1 MAGFDKYKYLLKNT
15 ALATI
20 GGLGSKLLVYLL
32 VRFYTS
38 VLSTDEY
45 GLASNI
51 TDTATL
57 LLPIISLGIAEAV
70 FRFTMDSAYKKSEIF
85 SAGFTT
91 LAFGCISFLVV
102 VPALLWMDLLDGYEW
117 LIVAYI
123 LCSSI
128 HGICHEYVRAN
139 GKFGLCAVQ
148 GILNTLIM
156 IGCNVLFLLVFKMG
170 VTGYVLSTVV
180 ADFFTTIFLI
190 IVDKLYRSFDFA
202 SVRLSTVKSMLK
214 YSLPMIPS
222 TICWWVTNVSDRYM
236 IRYFIGASVTG
247 LYAAANKIPSLM
259 MVLAGIFINSWKNSA
274 VMENESSDRA
284 EFFSN
289 VFEAF
294 SGVLVMA
301 SSAIIAFTQVIT
313 FIMLDE
319 SYHSGWIY
327 IPVLTFSMI
336 FFNYDS
342 FFGSIYVAKKKS
354 NLSFY
359 TSVVGA
365 LTNVALNLWLIRTPL
380 GAMGAAIATVA
391 SYFIV
396 FIIRL
401 ITVRRI
407 LPFHINFVK
416 LLANFG
422 ILSLQ
427 MASIMTQHALWIPTQ
442 VVCVAA
448 IVALNAV
455 KLLKYAKKL
464 IKR

>member
-1 MAGFDKYKYLLKNT
+1 MAALDKYKYLLKNT

-38 VLSTDEY
+38 VLSTGEY

-51 TDTATL
+51 TETATL
-57 LLPIISLGIAEAV
+57 LLPIISLGIADAV
-70 FRFTMDSAYKKSEIF
+70 FRFTMDASYKKSEIF

-91 LAFGCISFLVV
+91 LAFGCISFLLV
-102 VPALLWMDLLDGYEW
+102 VPALLWIDLLDGYEW
-117 LIVAYI
+117 VIVSYI
-123 LCSSI
+123 LCSCVHS
-128 HGICHEYVRAN
+128 ICHEYVRAQ
-139 GKFGLCAVQ
+139 GKFGLCAIQ

-156 IGCNVLFLLVFKMG
+156 IGCNILFLLVFKMG

-180 ADFFTTIFLI
+180 ADFITTIFLI
-190 IVDKLYRSFDFA
+190 IIEKLYRSFDFR
-202 SVRLSTVKSMLK
+202 SVRASTIKSMLK

-222 TICWWVTNVSDRYM
+222 TICWWITNVSDRYM
-236 IRYFIGASVTG
+236 ISWFIGESVTG

-274 VMENESSDRA
+274 VMENESSDGA

-289 VFEAF
+289 VFDAF
-294 SGVLVMA
+294 SGVLVIV
-301 SSAIIAFTQVIT
+301 SSGIIAFTQVIT
-313 FIMLDE
+313 FIMLDQ

-327 IPVLTFSMI
+327 IPMLTFSMI

-359 TSVVGA
+359 TSVIGA
-365 LTNVALNLWLIRTPL
+365 LTNVGLNLWLIRTPL

-396 FIIRL
+396 FVLRL
-401 ITVRRI
+401 ITTRK
-407 LPFHINFVK
+407 LMPFKINFLK
-416 LLANFG
+416 LTSNFVILAV
-422 ILSLQ
+422 Q
-427 MASIMTQHALWIPTQ
+427 MASIMTQHTLWIAVQ
-442 VVCVAA
+442 AVCLCA
-448 IVALNAV
+448 ILAINGS
-455 KLLKYAKKL
+455 KLLKFAAGFFRK
-464 IKR
+464 